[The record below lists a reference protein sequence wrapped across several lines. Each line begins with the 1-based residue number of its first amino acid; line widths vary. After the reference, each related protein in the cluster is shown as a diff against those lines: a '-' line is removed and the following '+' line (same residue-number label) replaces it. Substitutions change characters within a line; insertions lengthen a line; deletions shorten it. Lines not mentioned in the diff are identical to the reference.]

1 MSNRDPRPY
10 ANPYLAGVCLGLV
23 LLGSYVVA
31 GRGLGA
37 SGGFAAAG
45 AGRWSDW
52 IFVELTGVIAGGV
65 ASSLVARRWR
75 LTIERGAGVSAP
87 ARLFFAAGGGFAM
100 GIGAVL
106 ARGCTSGQALTGG
119 ALLSVGSWVFIA
131 AAFGSAYAFAWP
143 MRSLW
148 R

>member
-1 MSNRDPRPY
+1 MSSRGPRPY
-10 ANPYLAGVCLGLV
+10 ANPYVAGVCLGLV
-23 LLGSYVVA
+23 LLAAYVVA

-45 AGRWSDW
+45 AGRWNDW
-52 IFVELTGVIAGGV
+52 IFVELIGVVVGGL
-65 ASSLVARRWR
+65 ASSLFARRWR
-75 LTIERGAGVSAP
+75 MAIDRGAGVSASG
-87 ARLFFAAGGGFAM
+87 RVLSAAAGGFAM

-106 ARGCTSGQALTGG
+106 ARGCTSGQALSGG

-131 AAFGSAYAFAWP
+131 AAFGAAYAIAWP
-143 MRSLW
+143 MRTFW